1 MFIPRF
7 KCLICLQVLMPKWAN
22 DAKEYSVSVFSRGE
36 HGISVQL
43 PKPIYEKLGNPD
55 RVKFVIKGEPIELI
69 VE

>member
-1 MFIPRF
+1 
-7 KCLICLQVLMPKWAN
+7 MPKWAN

-55 RVKFVIKGEPIELI
+55 RVKFVIKGERIELI